1 MDEEK
6 LLRALIWFLNQPN
19 GYIDGKKPI
28 ELVGVDD
35 ARLLSLMKAFL
46 HPADVF

>member
-6 LLRALIWFLNQPN
+6 LIRGLLWFLNSPN
-19 GYIDGKKPI
+19 SYIDGKKPV
-28 ELVGVDD
+28 ELLGEDD
-35 ARLLSLMKAFL
+35 DHIVRLAKAFL